1 MATTLLGPLAP
12 AARYRLAP
20 GAVACAGGIGT
31 AASRLSSGEGTLVL
45 AFGDYGL

>member
-20 GAVACAGGIGT
+20 QAIIRAGECRRHRFSSEAVVP
-31 AASRLSSGEGTLVL
+31 E
-45 AFGDYGL
+45 